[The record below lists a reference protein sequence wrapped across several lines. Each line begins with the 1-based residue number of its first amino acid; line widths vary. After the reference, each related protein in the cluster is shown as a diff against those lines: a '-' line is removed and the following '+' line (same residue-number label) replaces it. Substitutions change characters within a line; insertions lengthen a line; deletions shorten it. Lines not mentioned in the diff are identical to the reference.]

1 MPGWHDANAGG
12 NAGDAPSQ
20 SKIEYRVTTVGI
32 THMRI
37 DEYDL
42 VRREK
47 ADVVP
52 SPGKCIYCYEV
63 RKPEELTDEHVLPY
77 ALAADTLIFE
87 KSCCK
92 DCQKEITRYEQ
103 NVLRH
108 QLGAFRAQVDA
119 PTRKPKDRIKEVV
132 IHFIE
137 VDDEARQIRDLGKR
151 TIPIEKAPLV
161 INLWQSP
168 PARILQENVSRPD
181 QPWTYYVK
189 SEVDALNNQIRQET
203 GANHVAMSLGKVDKL
218 HYQRFL
224 AKTAH
229 AFVSANIGPD
239 AFEPCLT
246 DIILNRSDDIGQHV
260 GDMPGVHE
268 FAENPENTLQI
279 SMGRLTNGPAE
290 GYIAVYLQLYPSI
303 KSPEHVIIVGKPK
316 EDLDLR
322 YPDA

>member
-1 MPGWHDANAGG
+1 MQVTVL
-12 NAGDAPSQ
+12 SQ
-20 SKIEYRVTTVGI
+20 SEIELRAIARGIRQMRV
-32 THMRI
+32 

-42 VRREK
+42 EKREK

-63 RKPEELTDEHVLPY
+63 RKAEELTDEHVLPY
-77 ALAADTLIFE
+77 ALAADTLVFE

-92 DCQKEITRYEQ
+92 DCQREITRYEQ
-103 NVLRH
+103 KVLRH

-132 IHFIE
+132 IQFIE
-137 VDDEARQIRDLGKR
+137 VDDEAKQIRDLGKK
-151 TIPIEKAPLV
+151 TIPIEKAPLI

-181 QPWTYYVK
+181 QPWTYFVN
-189 SEVDALNNQIRQET
+189 SEVDALNNQVREET

-218 HYQRFL
+218 LYQRFL

-229 AFVSANIGPD
+229 AFVSAKIGPD
-239 AFEPCLT
+239 SFEPYLT
-246 DIILNRSDDIGQHV
+246 DIILNRSDDVGLYV
-260 GDMPGVHE
+260 GDIPGAHE
-268 FAENPENTLQI
+268 FAENPESTFQI
-279 SMGRLTNGPAE
+279 SMGRLTKGPAE

-303 KSPEHVIIVGKPK
+303 RSPEHVIIVGKPTV
-316 EDLDLR
+316 DLDLR